1 MQRLQTKPVMRTAG
15 AGGEWAFGRRR
26 ADAGYPVWS
35 NILMRSIAEFTKTTL
50 IDGILIVLPIYVSL
64 LLLAEAVQ
72 GLLAAVRPITAGIPG
87 FRGVSRNPGD
97 PGACRGVFHRADRAG
112 LAGEECR

>member
-15 AGGEWAFGRRR
+15 ARGEWAFGRRR

-50 IDGILIVLPIYVSL
+50 IGGILIVLPIYVSL
-64 LLLAEAVQ
+64 LLLAKAVQ
-72 GLLAAVRPITAGIPG
+72 GLLAAVKPITTGIPG
-87 FRGVSRNPGD
+87 FPRSFAKSWRSWRLPPCVSSPD
-97 PGACRGVFHRADRAG
+97 
-112 LAGEECR
+112 